1 MRRRPGTVQQRPW
14 FATCVVALAV
24 LAGGCSDSDARSD
37 GRGADRGPAVT
48 STTAP
53 TDRGV
58 YPGTQWATTT
68 ATEAG
73 MDQAALDRIAAD
85 AQAGG
90 SNCLLVTRAGKLVD
104 ERYWNGTGADSVQEV
119 WSATKSFTSTL
130 VGMAQADGD
139 LSIDD
144 RASKYIPQWNG
155 TPSESVTVRNLL
167 SNDSGRH
174 YDQKTDYGDMA
185 ALAPDKTAF
194 AIGLGQDAPPGTV
207 WRYNNSAIQTLSAVL
222 LAATGRSASDL
233 AADRLLAPIG
243 MTHSRM
249 TQDRAGNALTFMGL
263 QSTCRDMARYGYLML
278 RRGRWNDTQ
287 VVPSAW
293 VDEATRPSQSLN
305 GNYGYLWWLNRSGDG
320 DAASQAAGAG
330 SGAGGQG
337 RPIAPGAPTDMYFA
351 LGLGGQVIAID
362 PGTDTVVVRLAPTN
376 KPAGATEFRPADVAR
391 VATQAVTRR

>member
-1 MRRRPGTVQQRPW
+1 MRRRPGNVQHRPR
-14 FATCVVALAV
+14 FAACVLALAI
-24 LAGGCSDSDARSD
+24 LAGGCSNTDNRTAD
-37 GRGADRGPAVT
+37 GP
-48 STTAP
+48 STTA
-53 TDRGV
+53 TTGRDV
-58 YPGTQWATTT
+58 YPGREWATAT
-68 ATEAG
+68 AAEAG

-104 ERYWNGTGADSVQEV
+104 ERYWNGTGAGSTQEV
-119 WSATKSFTSTL
+119 WSATKSYTSTL

-144 RASKYIPQWNG
+144 RASKYIPQWQG

-185 ALAPDKTAF
+185 LLAPDKTAF

-222 LAATGRSASDL
+222 RAATGRSASDL
-233 AADRLLAPIG
+233 AAERLLSPIG
-243 MTHSRM
+243 MAHSRM
-249 TQDRAGNALTFMGL
+249 TQDRAGNTLTFMGL

-278 RRGRWNDTQ
+278 RHGRWKATQ

-293 VDEATRPSQSLN
+293 VDQATRPSQSLN

-320 DAASQAAGAG
+320 GAASRAAG
-330 SGAGGQG
+330 SGSGGQG

-351 LGLGGQVIAID
+351 LGLGGQVMAVD

-376 KPAGATEFRPADVAR
+376 KPAGSTEFKPADVAR